1 MSNKTPGIQIKGLRD
16 SLMVTLDDGSWDDV
30 RSALVEQIEDRQ
42 AFFQGARLVL
52 DVGAQVLH
60 VNDLVSLR
68 DHLSERGINLW
79 AVLSES
85 PTTEKTTQ
93 LLGMATRLSKPQP
106 VSAKPTVE
114 VDDESAMWINRTLRS
129 GTRIEF
135 PGNVVVV
142 GDVNPGAEIVAGG
155 SVIIWG
161 RLRGVVHAGADG
173 DQSAKVCALELTPTQ
188 LRIAGEVAIQPD
200 KKKKSNQAEVVYYKD
215 GHILAEPWKSG

>member
-106 VSAKPTVE
+106 VSAKPTIE
-114 VDDESAMWINRTLRS
+114 VDDESAMWISRTLRS

-200 KKKKSNQAEVVYYKD
+200 KKKASNQAEVVFYKD